1 MKGLDTT
8 VLIDALRGEE
18 GLRNIL
24 PALDE
29 EGVAT
34 TEVNVFE
41 VLLGIYFA
49 GGPRRSVRLDRTH
62 AMLHDLLVLPL
73 QRGGADRA
81 AQVAAQLVRE
91 GRAIAT
97 GDALTAGI
105 LLDHGID
112 TVVTRDVEHFRRI
125 RGLSVETY

>member
-8 VLIDALRGEE
+8 VLIDALRRDA
-18 GLRNIL
+18 GLAETV
-24 PALDE
+24 PALEE

-41 VLLGIYFA
+41 TLLGLYFD
-49 GGPRRSVRLDRTH
+49 GGPRLAIRLDKTH
-62 AMLHDLLVLPL
+62 AFLQDLLVLPL
-73 QRGGADRA
+73 QRGGAERA
-81 AQVAAQLVRE
+81 AQLAAQLARE
-91 GRAIAT
+91 GRTIGT

-105 LLDHGID
+105 LLDHGIS

-125 RGLSVETY
+125 RGLKVETY